1 MSKIRA
7 QIPIYASIVITV
19 ICIFG
24 VGFMFR
30 LNSGKIIDSAV
41 VGSLEDSC
49 KAQAVAFSMRL
60 KDQTLVLESDAHFFE
75 NVDMDD
81 FVEVGKILS
90 MIGREAL
97 FNTIGVADSRG
108 RSLDVNGVET
118 DVREFEFFRRSMA
131 GKTAVVKSDF
141 SDFNYWDALV
151 LSAPIMRNG
160 MVVGVIYGIFTNE
173 ELNSVIEGFSYDDKM
188 ASLLFGSDG
197 TILARSNNPV
207 LVTNRIVNF
216 FDIGTSWGLHG
227 NDTLES
233 LKIDLEKNQSVVIPY
248 QTGTKKRLAIMTPVG
263 IHDWYYAIV
272 THQSVITD
280 IIDTLSFH
288 VIIIEVILVLAFS
301 LLLFSILFL
310 LKNNDSINRMNEKF
324 RIATKQNQ
332 TVVFDFD
339 CEKCAIEF
347 NGDTEFIFGEQV
359 DRIESKDFP
368 ILQRLIHEDDF
379 SLFKALRNFN
389 KDNLDTVNREFRMKC
404 FDGNYYWFKM
414 LGTFI
419 KNQDGSPRKLVGNLA
434 NVDDVINKERILK
447 QKAENDALTGL
458 LNKGTFQE
466 RVEGVLANA
475 KKDDLYAFYII
486 DLDNFKKVN
495 DSMGHIVGDKV
506 LSDTAQKLCVV
517 FSDEDFV
524 GRIGGDE
531 FTAFLKLT
539 SDGKRIGEK
548 IIRSKAAAIC
558 EKLNEVYTNG
568 NVKVNVSS
576 SVGIALYPEH
586 GQKYNDLYK
595 NADSALYLSKN
606 GGKNQFH
613 IFNTVL

>member
-1 MSKIRA
+1 MSKIKA
-7 QIPIYASIVITV
+7 QIPIYASIAITV
-19 ICIFG
+19 ICMFG
-24 VGFMFR
+24 VGFLFR
-30 LNSGKIIDSAV
+30 LNSGKIIDDAV

-81 FVEVGKILS
+81 FGEVRKTLSLIGK
-90 MIGREAL
+90 EAL
-97 FNTIGVADSRG
+97 FKTIGVADSRG
-108 RSLDVNGVET
+108 RSLDANGVET
-118 DVREFEFFRRSMA
+118 DVKTFEFFRRSMA
-131 GKTAVVKSDF
+131 GKTAVAKSDF

-151 LSAPIMRNG
+151 VSAPIMRDG
-160 MVVGVIYGIFTNE
+160 AVVGVIYGIFTNE
-173 ELNSVIEGFSYDDKM
+173 ELNSIIEGFNYDEKT

-216 FDIGTSWGLHG
+216 FDIGTSWGLNG

-272 THQSVITD
+272 THQSAITD

-288 VIIIEVILVLAFS
+288 VVIIEVILVLSFS

-310 LKNNDSINRMNEKF
+310 LKNNDSINKMNEKF

-339 CEKCAIEF
+339 CEKCTIEF
-347 NGDTEFIFGEQV
+347 NGDTEFIFGKQI
-359 DRIESKDFP
+359 DRIESRDFP
-368 ILQRLIHEDDF
+368 ILQRIIHADDF
-379 SLFKALRNFN
+379 SLFKALRNF
-389 KDNLDTVNREFRMKC
+389 KKENLGTVNREFRLKC
-404 FDGNYYWFKM
+404 FDGSYYWFKM

-419 KNQDGSPRKLVGNLA
+419 KNPDGSPRKLVGNLA

-506 LSDTAQKLCVV
+506 LVDTAQKLCLV
-517 FSDEDFV
+517 FTDKDFV

-531 FTAFLKLT
+531 FTAFLKLS
-539 SDGKRIGEK
+539 SDGKKIGEK
-548 IIRSKAAAIC
+548 IIREKAAAIC
-558 EKLNEVYTNG
+558 EKLNEIYSND